1 MKPKID
7 RAVFLEKSPT
17 EADVGQ
23 LVGRDPRQIP
33 RAEIRLLQH
42 PESPSKA
49 VRAKCIDCSG
59 GNATEVRK
67 CVTIRCALWPFRMGV
82 NPFHASSAS
91 TRREV
96 EVGGPDLSNTAE
108 AAL

>member
-1 MKPKID
+1 MKPKIS
-7 RAVFLEKSPT
+7 RAVFLEKSPH
-17 EADVGQ
+17 EADAGQ
-23 LVGRDPRQIP
+23 LIGRDPRQIP

-42 PESPSKA
+42 AESPSKA

-67 CVTIRCALWPFRMGV
+67 CVTIHCALWPFRMGV

-91 TRREV
+91 ARRET
-96 EVGGPDLSNTAE
+96 EAAITDLSGDGGV
-108 AAL
+108 AL